1 MDSGCSC
8 ASWWQRPRR
17 EVTSFKSHIP
27 LSGLSLPWTLPDTQ
41 LPEDL
46 SGRWAGAGGALTGL
60 WFVVVLRRNAQPWR
74 RRRVGVKV

>member
-8 ASWWQRPRR
+8 SSWWQRPRR

-27 LSGLSLPWTLPDTQ
+27 LSDLSLPWTLPDTQ

-46 SGRWAGAGGALTGL
+46 SGRWLGGWGGAHRALVRGCAPEKTFSLGGGG
-60 WFVVVLRRNAQPWR
+60 W
-74 RRRVGVKV
+74 G